1 MTKHLLSSLLVMS
14 LATTAC
20 SKKQS
25 SCEAVVDHT
34 LSLMPPEMQG
44 KLKDGKADAIAKCQ
58 KMSPEAR
65 QCALDAKS
73 LEDLM
78 KCPKQ

>member
-1 MTKHLLSSLLVMS
+1 MKNLLLPSILALSLV
-14 LATTAC
+14 AAC

-25 SCEAVVDHT
+25 SCDDVFDHT
-34 LSLMPPEMQG
+34 LSLVPAEMQG
-44 KLKDGKADAIAKCQ
+44 KLKDGKADAVAKCE